1 MFLDSVVLSQ
11 TDSFIVVIIQPVDLE
26 LVVRIGGIKIPA
38 KH

>member
-1 MFLDSVVLSQ
+1 VVVSAVFDK
-11 TDSFIVVIIQPVDLE
+11 TDALVIVIIQPVDLE

>member
-1 MFLDSVVLSQ
+1 VVVSAVFGQ
-11 TDSFIVVIIQPVDLE
+11 TDALVVVIIQPVDLE